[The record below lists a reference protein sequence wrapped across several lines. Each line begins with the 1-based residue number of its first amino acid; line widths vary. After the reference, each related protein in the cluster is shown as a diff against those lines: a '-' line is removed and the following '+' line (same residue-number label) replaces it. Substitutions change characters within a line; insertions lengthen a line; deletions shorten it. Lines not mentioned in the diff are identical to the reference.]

1 MSAAEVSLPNLEMPA
16 AQAEPYRI
24 RCAEILGGIL
34 AIDADIATK
43 GLSASLFSTAH
54 DGDRGGDMYY
64 VSVCKWDYL
73 TRIAVADVRGHGGQA
88 SRISAWVYEA
98 MQKRMNTTSG
108 HRILSDLNGLV
119 ADRGFDAITTAA
131 VVGYHVDKQRLYFSY
146 AGHPPAYVQLAKG
159 PWQPVTLPS
168 ATPRFA
174 SGPANLPLGVFPKVK
189 YDMEHIMMQPGDRIC
204 LYTDGI
210 TDCLGPDGEPFG
222 GTSLLDSLNR
232 NAELSPAKLKNA
244 ILADL
249 QRHRGECPPDDDV
262 TLLIAE
268 VS

>member
-1 MSAAEVSLPNLEMPA
+1 MSLAEVSLSNLEMSA
-16 AQAEPYRI
+16 ALAEPYRV

-34 AIDADIATK
+34 AINADIATR

-108 HRILSDLNGLV
+108 HKILSDLNGV
-119 ADRGFDAITTAA
+119 VQDRGFDAITTAS
-131 VVGYHVDKQRLYFSY
+131 VVGYHVNQQRLYFSY
-146 AGHPPAYVQLAKG
+146 AGHPPAYVQQAQG
-159 PWQPVTLPS
+159 AWQCLPLRS
-168 ATPRFA
+168 T
-174 SGPANLPLGVFPKVK
+174 SGPANLPLGVLPKVR
-189 YDMEHIMMQPGDRIC
+189 YDLEHIKMQRGDRIC

-210 TDCLGPDGEPFG
+210 TDCAGPDDEPFG
-222 GTSLLDSLNR
+222 EIRLLDSLNR
-232 NAELSPAKLKNA
+232 NADLSPAELKNGV
-244 ILADL
+244 LADF
-249 QRHRGECPPDDDV
+249 QRHRGDCPLDDDV

>member
-1 MSAAEVSLPNLEMPA
+1 MSVAEVSLSNLETPA
-16 AQAEPYRI
+16 APAEPYRV
-24 RCAEILGGIL
+24 RCAEIWGGIL
-34 AIDADIATK
+34 AIDTDIATE
-43 GLSASLFSTAH
+43 GLSACIFSTAH

-73 TRIAVADVRGHGGQA
+73 TRFAIADVRGHGGQA

-98 MQKRMNTTSG
+98 MRKRMNTTSG
-108 HRILSDLNGLV
+108 QKILTDLNGAV
-119 ADRGFDAITTAA
+119 RDRGFDAITTAA
-131 VVGYHVDKQRLYFSY
+131 VVGYHVKKQKLYLSY
-146 AGHPPAYVQLAKG
+146 AGHPPAYVQPAKG

-168 ATPRFA
+168 ATPLFF
-174 SGPANLPLGVFPKVK
+174 SGPANLPLGAFAKVK
-189 YDMEHIMMQPGDRIC
+189 YDREHIEMQPGDRIC

-210 TDCLGPDGEPFG
+210 TDCTGPDGEPFG
-222 GTSLLDSLNR
+222 ETGLLDSLNR
-232 NAELSPAKLKNA
+232 NAELFPAALKRA